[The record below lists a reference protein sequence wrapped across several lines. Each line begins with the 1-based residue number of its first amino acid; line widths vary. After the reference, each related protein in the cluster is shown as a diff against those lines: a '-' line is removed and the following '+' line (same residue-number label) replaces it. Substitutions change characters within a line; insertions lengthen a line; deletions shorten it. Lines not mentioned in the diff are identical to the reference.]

1 MLNLY
6 QRAGSAFAITL
17 LGTYLHRQTMI
28 QQDIL
33 GDTLKM
39 QQPASSAFN
48 SLSLSAGQSA
58 IDAQSAFLAS
68 AMHYIGQAAAALAFK
83 NLFLFSAVVTVFA
96 IIPALLLASKRK
108 PA

>member
-58 IDAQSAFLAS
+58 IDAQSAFLAG
-68 AMHYIGQAAAALAFK
+68 AKHYFGQAAALAFK
-83 NLFLFSAVVTVFA
+83 NLFTFSAVVTIVT
-96 IIPALLLASKRK
+96 IIPALPLAAQLK

>member
-58 IDAQSAFLAS
+58 IDAQSAFLAG
-68 AMHYIGQAAAALAFK
+68 AKHYFGQAAALAFK